1 MQCGVGRTGKFF
13 AFEWSKIQPDIVPIA
28 KGIGGGF
35 PIGAC
40 LLNKR
45 VSSCMTAGTHGSTFG
60 GNPLAMSIANVVLD
74 HILKKDFLQHVI
86 DIGNYLKEQLDVK
99 IKKIF
104 PSLIEEIRGK
114 GLMIGIKPKISNDI
128 IIEMMRSEKV
138 LAVKASENII
148 RLLPPLIL
156 QKNHVDE
163 AIDKISRALSKI

>member
-1 MQCGVGRTGKFF
+1 
-13 AFEWSKIQPDIVPIA
+13 
-28 KGIGGGF
+28 
-35 PIGAC
+35 
-40 LLNKR
+40 
-45 VSSCMTAGTHGSTFG
+45 
-60 GNPLAMSIANVVLD
+60 MSIANVVLD

>member
-1 MQCGVGRTGKFF
+1 MVLVEQGNFLPLSGRNST
-13 AFEWSKIQPDIVPIA
+13 DIVPIA
-28 KGIGGGF
+28 KGRGGGF

-40 LLNKR
+40 LGNKR
-45 VSSCMTAGTHGSTFG
+45 GSSWMTAGTHGSTFG

-163 AIDKISRALSKI
+163 AIDKISDTFENMKL

>member
-1 MQCGVGRTGKFF
+1 
-13 AFEWSKIQPDIVPIA
+13 
-28 KGIGGGF
+28 
-35 PIGAC
+35 
-40 LLNKR
+40 
-45 VSSCMTAGTHGSTFG
+45 
-60 GNPLAMSIANVVLD
+60 MSL
-74 HILKKDFLQHVI
+74 ILETTL
-86 DIGNYLKEQLDVK
+86 EQLDVK

-148 RLLPPLIL
+148 RLLLIL